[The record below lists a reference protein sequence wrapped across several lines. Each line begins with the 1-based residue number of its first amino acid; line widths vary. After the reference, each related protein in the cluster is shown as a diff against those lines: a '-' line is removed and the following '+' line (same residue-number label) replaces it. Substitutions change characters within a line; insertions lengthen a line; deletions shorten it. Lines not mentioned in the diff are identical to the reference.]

1 MESNYLLELDYN
13 IYLAEQEFYSNLIT
27 FRSKAI
33 NESCGLITLNE
44 DFREN
49 IRNYITKIVTA
60 IQGAWNKFMNKI
72 IQSPNKKYLESIGKQ
87 VATWEGEVEVKNF
100 PNLNN
105 DNFRN
110 LQLVNYN
117 PDEIN
122 NFKTKDDI
130 IQAKFS
136 NIQRNE
142 GESFKTACYNFMNAN
157 KVNGI
162 MNGND
167 IRLVY
172 NIAYKG
178 INSASKILENNIT
191 EFNNTIK
198 AIQSNI
204 SENNNNYFDK
214 DISKNDMS
222 ILVESYL
229 MEADDKVEIN
239 TGVDGTTSGVNLARN
254 INNLIAINTDILSS
268 KMKYLRTQYMWCIK
282 LLKSLFKADK
292 NDQSNEQQPEND
304 QVAIDIQSRKTIEKN
319 Q

>member
-1 MESNYLLELDYN
+1 
-13 IYLAEQEFYSNLIT
+13 
-27 FRSKAI
+27 
-33 NESCGLITLNE
+33 
-44 DFREN
+44 
-49 IRNYITKIVTA
+49 
-60 IQGAWNKFMNKI
+60 MNKI
-72 IQSPNKKYLESIGKQ
+72 IQSPKKKYMESIGKQ
-87 VATWEGEVEVKNF
+87 VATWEGGVEVKNF

-105 DNFRN
+105 DNFKN
-110 LQLVNYN
+110 LQLVTYN

-142 GESFKTACYNFMNAN
+142 GESFKTACYNYMNAN
-157 KVNGI
+157 KVTGV
-162 MNGND
+162 MSGND
-167 IRLVY
+167 VRIVY

-178 INSASKILENNIT
+178 IDSASKILENNIT

-204 SENNNNYFDK
+204 SENNNYFDK
-214 DISKNDMS
+214 DISKKDMS

-229 MEADDKVEIN
+229 IEGDDKVEIN
-239 TGVDGTTSGVNLARN
+239 TGTDGAASGVNLAKN

-268 KMKYLRTQYMWCIK
+268 KMKYLRTQYMWSVK

-292 NDQSNEQQPEND
+292 NDQSGEQKPEED
-304 QVAIDIQSRKTIEKN
+304 QVVVNIQSKKAIEKK